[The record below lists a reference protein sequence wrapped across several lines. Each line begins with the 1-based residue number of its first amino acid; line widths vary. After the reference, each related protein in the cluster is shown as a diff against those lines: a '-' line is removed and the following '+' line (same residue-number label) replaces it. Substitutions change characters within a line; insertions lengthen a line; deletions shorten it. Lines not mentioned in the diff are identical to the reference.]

1 MLEESFSR
9 ASRFFVPLLSTR
21 FIANRSESGKHPIC
35 RQHRRSQQ
43 MHLAATARRRL
54 AVVSPFGLSNCG
66 LHGIC
71 DSNLKPRVLS
81 YLGVTDYC
89 TLSCYRHSTSWLTP
103 ALLAENQQ
111 ETTRCR
117 DIAVTDI
124 DEGATGTVRGGQ
136 ASRSAK

>member
-1 MLEESFSR
+1 LL
-9 ASRFFVPLLSTR
+9 LLSTL
-21 FIANRSESGKHPIC
+21 FIENRYESGKHPIC
-35 RQHRRSQQ
+35 RQHRHSQ
-43 MHLAATARRRL
+43 HIHHAATARRRL

-66 LHGIC
+66 LHGISF
-71 DSNLKPRVLS
+71 SNLKPHVLG
-81 YLGVTDYC
+81 YLSVTDYF
-89 TLSCYRHSTSWLTP
+89 TLFCYRYSTSWLTP

-124 DEGATGTVRGGQ
+124 DEGATSTVRGGQ